1 MCPSW
6 FRVCTGRPSDPRRC
20 RLGSPLLTG
29 ERWGPAQDL
38 ALAQDLVLAVP
49 DGEVGSADA
58 VASQDLP
65 VVLADSAAAD
75 WVEAARGGAVWD
87 AEIPP

>member
-1 MCPSW
+1 M
-6 FRVCTGRPSDPRRC
+6 
-20 RLGSPLLTG
+20 
-29 ERWGPAQDL
+29 
-38 ALAQDLVLAVP
+38 AQDLVLAVP